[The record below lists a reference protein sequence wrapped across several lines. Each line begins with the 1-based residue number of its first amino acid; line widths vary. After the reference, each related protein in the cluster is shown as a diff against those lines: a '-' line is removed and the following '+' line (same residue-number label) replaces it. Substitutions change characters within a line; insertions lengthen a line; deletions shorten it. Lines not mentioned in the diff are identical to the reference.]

1 MNTIDRLRLAD
12 PAATVPD
19 YDLAETS
26 LLLARATRPAPRG
39 RRVALLAMAACLA
52 LVFAMMP
59 VWWPRTGATARASD
73 LLDRASVAAYDP
85 PARPDQYWRIT
96 TRSITSDIV
105 GEGGWGDPDT
115 VSVLR
120 WMSRVQYLA
129 VDGSRPSW
137 FVDRT
142 GPFVRQVSGPAT
154 ELPKAGWGEP
164 DVWTTNLIPG
174 QLSPAPWETL
184 PSDPDALRARLYQL
198 AHGRGQS
205 PDGEV
210 VVIIADALRSGGI
223 PAPVRQAMFK
233 VLKTVP
239 GIDLGKDPVTL
250 DGRKGITLGRFESVG
265 EFRQELVFDPDD
277 ASLIGERSV
286 FTNLPGDPALETS
299 VTRVLVDSVPGS
311 VRQVARHEHCQ
322 VEADG
327 STTCSAR

>member
-12 PAATVPD
+12 PAAAIPD
-19 YDLAETS
+19 YDQAETS
-26 LLLARATRPAPRG
+26 LLLTRARRPGARG
-39 RRVALLAMAACLA
+39 RRIALLAVAACLA

-85 PARPDQYWRIT
+85 PARGDQYWRIT
-96 TRSITSDIV
+96 TRSISSDII

-137 FVDRT
+137 FADRT
-142 GPFVRQVSGPAT
+142 GPYVRQVSGPVT
-154 ELPKAGWGEP
+154 QLPKAQWSSP
-164 DVWTTNLIPG
+164 DVWTTDLTPA
-174 QLSPAPWETL
+174 QLDPAPWDAL
-184 PSDPDALRARLYQL
+184 PTNPDALRARLYQL

-210 VVIIADALRSGGI
+210 VVIIADALRSGRI
-223 PAPVRQAMFK
+223 PAPVRQAMFR

-250 DGRKGITLGRFESVG
+250 DGRQGVALGRFESVG

-277 ASLIGERSV
+277 ASLIGERQV
-286 FTNLPGDPALETS
+286 FATLPGAPTLETS
-299 VTRVLVDSVPGS
+299 VTRILVDSVPDDIRRG
-311 VRQVARHEHCQ
+311 ARHEQCR

-327 STTCSAR
+327 SATCSVR